1 MVVVITIDMINV
13 SPFAPPPLQ
22 KLHHY
27 YELIRSPLCFD
38 TLGLSFSDCAF
49 SLTITGGLS
58 PVSFISPFA
67 KSRHLYT
74 GCPMANM
81 KAPAI
86 VIS

>member
-1 MVVVITIDMINV
+1 MYYV
-13 SPFAPPPLQ
+13 SPFAPFPLQ
-22 KLHHY
+22 ELHHY
-27 YELIRSPLCFD
+27 YELIRNPLCFD
-38 TLGLSFSDCAF
+38 TLGLSSSDCAF
-49 SLTITGGLS
+49 SLNITGGSS
-58 PVSFISPFA
+58 PVPFISQFA